1 MAVKIIDEKNSREI
15 FNMTLEKLHRESKIF
30 FAAVSE
36 HNFSV
41 GNIYERNCVKC
52 NFSKICRTRFQVEGE
67 KWN

>member
-1 MAVKIIDEKNSREI
+1 
-15 FNMTLEKLHRESKIF
+15 MTLEKLHRESEIF